1 MRQLIFSALMFGL
14 ILSFTPQVYADDNSK
29 ELIPIFATAQKE
41 AIKNILICFREGAP
55 TEQWGKALKDLVAA
69 EIGMINY
76 GVSYRSDKL
85 YSNLASDLSPTSYP
99 LFGYRVF
106 KKRLKNAGYELSS
119 FDEPFSGRHL
129 LRSFNSY
136 DKTVGIEFK

>member
-1 MRQLIFSALMFGL
+1 MKQLIFSAFMFGL
-14 ILSFTPQVYADDNSK
+14 ILSFTPQVYAEDNSK
-29 ELIPIFATAQKE
+29 ALIPFFANAQKE
-41 AIKNILICFREGAP
+41 AIKNVLTCFREGAP
-55 TEQWGKALKDLVAA
+55 TEQWGNALKDLVAA

-85 YSNLASDLSPTSYP
+85 YSNLASDLPPTQYP

-119 FDEPFSGRHL
+119 FDESFSGIHL
-129 LRSFNSY
+129 LRLSNTY